1 MKGVL
6 VAVMLVAATVSGG
19 AAPVRA
25 GALGDA
31 VVSVGG
37 WLSEL
42 EAALSAWIDKTV
54 GQITGAQDDTRSA
67 DAFRRL
73 AIEAPEQL
81 DVLAARAGYA
91 LSSYA
96 VVRADRQDLTLN
108 FRHDRDLAT
117 DERLALLQELNDR
130 ASIDA
135 RPELALVRILLDAAD
150 WRDAGP
156 SARFRLTGVE
166 VQVDDSVS
174 SRLIFSDPAM
184 VR

>member
-6 VAVMLVAATVSGG
+6 VAVILVAATVSGG
-19 AAPVRA
+19 AVPVLA

-42 EAALSAWIDKTV
+42 ESALSAWVDKAV
-54 GQITGAQDDTRSA
+54 GRITGSQDDTRSA

-81 DVLAARAGYA
+81 EVLAARVGYA
-91 LSSYA
+91 LASYA
-96 VVRADRQDLTLN
+96 VAPADRQDLTLN
-108 FRHDRDLAT
+108 FRHDRDLAS
-117 DERLALLQELNDR
+117 DERVALLRELNDR

-156 SARFRLTGVE
+156 SERFRLTGVE

-174 SRLIFSDPAM
+174 SRLIFSESVV